1 MSGCPLV
8 CLHGWCCRAD
18 HFKAQAVCFSGDRRF
33 ISMPWQSDLGSQGAP
48 VDLATAARVVESA
61 CVAERLEQPP
71 VLVGHSMG
79 GMLAAMIAR
88 DGIVPVRA
96 IVVIDATWPLDQAS
110 SDFFESFVP
119 GLESDFQ
126 SSIREFFN
134 ARLTTPSDDPD
145 INAAII
151 DEVAQSD
158 PEVALAIFAISRLPV
173 GCRQWRRSRCPS
185 WASAHLYD
193 SSIVTI
199 CFVTHRMHGMDRS
212 PGSVISSCSRRPS
225 QLNAMLA
232 SFLDHLEDDRA

>member
-18 HFKAQAVCFSGDRRF
+18 HFKAQAVCFSGDRRV

-48 VDLATAARVVESA
+48 VDLATAARLVESA

-126 SSIREFFN
+126 SSIRDFFN
-134 ARLTTPSDDPD
+134 ARLTAPSDDPD

-158 PEVALAIFAISRLPV
+158 PEVALAIFRDLQTPGRLP
-173 GCRQWRRSRCPS
+173 
-185 WASAHLYD
+185 
-193 SSIVTI
+193 
-199 CFVTHRMHGMDRS
+199 
-212 PGSVISSCSRRPS
+212 SVEEVPVPIMGISSSLRFLDRDNLLRHAPDAWYGQVPGVGHFIMQQAPS

-232 SFLDHLEDDRA
+232 SFLDHLE